1 MVDYPLQFGT
11 NEEELVF
18 ELGKLGLTPLQ
29 ARVYVALVMY
39 GPNRARSLAS
49 IIGISRVDLYRILRG
64 LGKRGLTE
72 VILSNPSRYAA
83 VDPARVTDILLKESE
98 NHLALLRSNNPSLIE
113 RLNALSGIKKIS
125 EPRNDPAQN
134 HFKLKYGRQVL
145 DTRERLINNS
155 HTEILVIWSGIG
167 LKIHSAEGL
176 LDTFER
182 ASERGVNI
190 RAITEFTDDDNDEIQ
205 TISRFA
211 TVRIS
216 ENSLLSTLRS
226 MIIDSRV
233 VLLSATSLPAS
244 NDELI
249 ALWTDNPAMVNG
261 LIRDFARLWETS
273 LPVKNYLL
281 QMKSR

>member
-1 MVDYPLQFGT
+1 MDYPLQFGT